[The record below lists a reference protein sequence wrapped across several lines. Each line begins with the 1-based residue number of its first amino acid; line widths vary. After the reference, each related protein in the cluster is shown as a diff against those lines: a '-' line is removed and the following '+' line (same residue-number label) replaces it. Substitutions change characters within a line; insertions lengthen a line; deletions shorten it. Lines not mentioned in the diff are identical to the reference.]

1 MWALLN
7 SDEDTIVEI
16 ISNPKPMTIS
26 GIRYPRNIFNLW
38 TVAEL
43 KAVGIVPITTTGSH
57 LNIEYYIEV
66 DESYAIADDKA
77 SVVRTIGT
85 KAGDQ
90 VLATVKSQQVSNAK
104 RMCNNILANTDWYVT
119 RKYERSV
126 AIPDKIIAFRAAVV
140 AVYTAAKSAING
152 AANIGALVTVNT
164 NTAGATASITV
175 DGTSTGVVS
184 ASNNT
189 ITSNGHG
196 FVDDECVY
204 YETDSRDA
212 GDADKP
218 IKGLVDGGQSYY
230 VHSATTNTFKLSLT
244 PTTYGD
250 EAIIS
255 LTGVADAGTQH
266 TFTSSGIMKTVNDWP
281 SENNLAYKL

>member
-1 MWALLN
+1 MWARVADD
-7 SDEDTIVEI
+7 SIQEI
-16 ISNPKPMTIS
+16 INAPRIITIG
-26 GIRYPRNIFNLW
+26 GITHPRTMFTLW
-38 TVAEL
+38 TDAERKTIGIIPVT
-43 KAVGIVPITTTGSH
+43 KAGH
-57 LNIEYYIEV
+57 LDSEYYTEQ
-66 DESYAIADDKA
+66 DPSYAIDEDGNAVTETIAKNADNTLA
-77 SVVRTIGT
+77 SV
-85 KAGDQ
+85 KAIQLEKSKKRCNGL
-90 VLATVKSQQVSNAK
+90 LAS
-104 RMCNNILANTDWYVT
+104 TDWYVT

-126 AIPDKIIAFRAAVV
+126 AIPDKIIAFRAAVIL
-140 AVYTAAKSAING
+140 VYTAAKSAING

-164 NTAGATASITV
+164 NGSGATTSITV

-196 FVDDECVY
+196 FVDDECLC

-212 GDADKP
+212 SDADKP
-218 IKGLVDGGQSYY
+218 IKGLVDGGQNYY

-250 EAIIS
+250 EAIVS

-266 TFTSSGIMKTVNDWP
+266 TFTSSGIIKTVNDWP
-281 SENNLAYKL
+281 GEEDLAYKI

>member
-1 MWALLN
+1 MWARVADG
-7 SDEDTIVEI
+7 SIQEI
-16 ISNPKPMTIS
+16 INAPKIITIG
-26 GIRYPRNIFNLW
+26 GITHPRTIFSLW
-38 TVAEL
+38 TDAER
-43 KAVGIVPITTTGSH
+43 KAIGILPVTRANH
-57 LNIEYYIEV
+57 LDGDYHTENNP
-66 DESYAIADDKA
+66 SYAIDEDGNA
-77 SVVRTIGT
+77 VTETIT
-85 KAGDQ
+85 KAVDNT
-90 VLATVKSQQVSNAK
+90 LATVKTSQLNK
-104 RMCNNILANTDWYVT
+104 IKIRCNNLLMSTDWYVT

-126 AIPDKIIAFRAAVV
+126 AIPDKIIAFRAAVLT
-140 AVYTAAKSAING
+140 VYGASKSAING
-152 AANIGALVTVNT
+152 AANIDALKTVNT
-164 NTAGATASITV
+164 NSTGATRLITV

-196 FVDDECVY
+196 FVDDECIH
-204 YETDSRDA
+204 YETDTRDA
-212 GDADKP
+212 SDADKP

-266 TFTSSGIMKTVNDWP
+266 TFTSAGIMKTVNDWP
-281 SENNLAYKL
+281 GEEDLAYKL